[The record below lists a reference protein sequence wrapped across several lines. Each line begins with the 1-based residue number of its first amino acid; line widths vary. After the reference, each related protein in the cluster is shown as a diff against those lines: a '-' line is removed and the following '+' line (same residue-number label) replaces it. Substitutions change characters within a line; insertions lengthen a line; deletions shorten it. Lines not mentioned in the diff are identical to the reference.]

1 MERRTHGA
9 IADDLTAKTY
19 RLISIDRTGAP
30 TGATGDDWVIYRIA
44 QGANVVTGY
53 RRGRRQDVSVA
64 VESMVEALNV
74 RHLVKGRLYRSARLP
89 PAPPP
94 RHKDL
99 IHQN

>member
-74 RHLVKGRLYRSARLP
+74 RHLVKGRLYRSARPP

-99 IHQN
+99 IH